1 MLISSSFLQWLATH
15 ASKLFFFFQLLS
27 CWTHTRSKTAFFPP
41 RPCKL
46 NITSLM
52 QTSEKQPK
60 QLTHRLSS
68 CLVALWAVPKIARDT
83 AATNQD
89 SLSDGHCL
97 RLFWKMLWAWPLVIL
112 TVRPRNS
119 KTGLQLDVVTSHH
132 FSSISLMD
140 LFVIPW
146 LFKQQAWLLT
156 TYLLHHLLKGKW
168 MTRTC
173 YQNWDPLGKI
183 ICQLSF

>member
-15 ASKLFFFFQLLS
+15 AFKLFFFSFQLLS
-27 CWTHTRSKTAFFPP
+27 CWTHTRSKTAFLPP
-41 RPCKL
+41 KPCKL

-68 CLVALWAVPKIARDT
+68 YLVALWAVPKIARDT

-97 RLFWKMLWAWPLVIL
+97 RLLWKMLWAWHLKIL

-119 KTGLQLDVVTSHH
+119 KTGLQLDAVTIHH
-132 FSSISLMD
+132 FSSISLMG

-156 TYLLHHLLKGKW
+156 TYLLHRLLKGKW
-168 MTRTC
+168 MTRPVTRTETH
-173 YQNWDPLGKI
+173 WVR
-183 ICQLSF
+183 